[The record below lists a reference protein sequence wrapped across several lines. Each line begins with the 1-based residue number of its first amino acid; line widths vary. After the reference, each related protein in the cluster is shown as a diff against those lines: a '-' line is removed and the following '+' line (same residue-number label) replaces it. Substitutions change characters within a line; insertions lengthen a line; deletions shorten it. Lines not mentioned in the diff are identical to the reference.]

1 MPSIRQYGIMKKN
14 VGCFADLVLVSESI
28 SKSAA
33 DGNFIKTVV
42 ELTGFE
48 IFKIS
53 AQIEENAEN
62 LCDHA
67 A

>member
-1 MPSIRQYGIMKKN
+1 M
-14 VGCFADLVLVSESI
+14 V
-28 SKSAA
+28 
-33 DGNFIKTVV
+33 NFIKTAV

>member
-1 MPSIRQYGIMKKN
+1 M
-14 VGCFADLVLVSESI
+14 V
-28 SKSAA
+28 
-33 DGNFIKTVV
+33 NFIKTAV

-53 AQIEENAEN
+53 TQIEENAEN

-67 A
+67 SGGRMLPEK